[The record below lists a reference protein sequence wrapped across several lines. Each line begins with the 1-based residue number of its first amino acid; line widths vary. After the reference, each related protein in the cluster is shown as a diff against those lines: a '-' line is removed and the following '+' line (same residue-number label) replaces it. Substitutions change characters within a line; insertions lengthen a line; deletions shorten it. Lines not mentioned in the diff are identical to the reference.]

1 MEAVGAVPEDAQG
14 QSNDEEAWHTGGAA
28 RAEACAPPEPVV
40 VVVKQI
46 LFVVWLLAC
55 LVGFALFTLGVA
67 VFFVRQGLS
76 VFGL

>member
-1 MEAVGAVPEDAQG
+1 
-14 QSNDEEAWHTGGAA
+14 
-28 RAEACAPPEPVV
+28 
-40 VVVKQI
+40 VKQI